1 MIFATRYPRWPG
13 HNLCFFFWIHFN
25 LSQVFFRKL
34 PLAGCTPPWFSIVG
48 ILVFNKF
55 KTVTTIGAV
64 LLCASI
70 RPGIIRSVFKSIFWC
85 MMILHAGKLR
95 SLYTEAYRWLKY
107 WEYNVNQNQGQGQT
121 NIILDLNLF
130 MQRFYLRQVMIIK
143 QKHFKC
149 IVFRDI
155 NALDAFC

>member
-1 MIFATRYPRWPG
+1 MIFATRSPKWPG

-34 PLAGCTPPWFSIVG
+34 PLAGCAPPWFSIVG

-55 KTVTTIGAV
+55 ETITAFWAV

-70 RPGIIRSVFKSIFWC
+70 RPGIIRPVFKAIFWC

-95 SLYTEAYRWLKY
+95 SFYTVLYRWLKY
-107 WEYNVNQNQGQGQT
+107 RKYNVNQDQSQSET
-121 NIILDLNLF
+121 NIILDFNLL
-130 MQRFYLRQVMIIK
+130 MQRFYLCQVMVIK
-143 QKHFKC
+143 QEHFKC
-149 IVFRDI
+149 IVFGNI
-155 NALDAFC
+155 NALDTFC